1 MSEIP
6 VKIVV
11 DLSKPEGERESIIPL
26 TAEEI
31 AQRVIDAEAAEL
43 QRLEQ
48 DEIDQARADAKLS
61 ANNKLAALGLTPEE
75 ITAITG
81 A

>member
-1 MSEIP
+1 MPEVP

-11 DLSKPEGERESIIPL
+11 DLSLPEGQRESIIPL

-31 AQRVIDAEAAEL
+31 AQRAIDAEAAEL

-48 DEIDQARADAKLS
+48 DELDQARADAKLS